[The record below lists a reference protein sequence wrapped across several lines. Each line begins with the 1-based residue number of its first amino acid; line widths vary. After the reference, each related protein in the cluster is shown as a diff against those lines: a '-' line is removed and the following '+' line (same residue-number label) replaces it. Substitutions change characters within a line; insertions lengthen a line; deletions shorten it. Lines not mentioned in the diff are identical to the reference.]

1 MAVDYIPYIRKKVG
15 HDEIL
20 SVSLAALIVNHEGK
34 ILLEKRR
41 DNGLYSL
48 PGGSIDLYETVL
60 EGVKREVREET
71 GLLLQNPILF
81 QIRSGEKSIFRYPNG
96 DVTHY
101 VDLTFFE
108 EITAEDDDIKPEDQ
122 ESLFLHF
129 FSKEELPHQEEFLPN
144 SYATVQ
150 KYLQGDFH
158 VTID

>member
-81 QIRSGEKSIFRYPNG
+81 QIQSGEKSIFRYPNG

-108 EITAEDDDIKPEDQ
+108 KVTAEDDDIKPEDQ

-129 FSKEELPHQEEFLPN
+129 FSKDELPPQEEFLPN
-144 SYATVQ
+144 SYASVQ

>member
-41 DNGLYSL
+41 DNGIYSL

-81 QIRSGEKSIFRYPNG
+81 QIQSGEK
-96 DVTHY
+96 
-101 VDLTFFE
+101 
-108 EITAEDDDIKPEDQ
+108 
-122 ESLFLHF
+122 
-129 FSKEELPHQEEFLPN
+129 
-144 SYATVQ
+144 
-150 KYLQGDFH
+150 
-158 VTID
+158 